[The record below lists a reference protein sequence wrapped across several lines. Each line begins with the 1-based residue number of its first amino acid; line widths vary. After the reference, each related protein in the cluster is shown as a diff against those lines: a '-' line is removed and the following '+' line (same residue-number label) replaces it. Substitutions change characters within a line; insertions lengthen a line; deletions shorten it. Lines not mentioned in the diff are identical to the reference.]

1 MAKISRLPV
10 SIPFP
15 SLEKHP
21 ISFVPKRK
29 VTTLPRPSFLEDSV
43 TLTIGHETK
52 KQGAPAINRA
62 KKVIK
67 KNIFSYYKTK

>member
-1 MAKISRLPV
+1 MSWISKLPI

-15 SLEKHP
+15 SLEKKP

-29 VTTLPRPSFLEDSV
+29 VTVIKPQRFLSDSFS
-43 TLTIGHETK
+43 LTAEKETP

-62 KKVIK
+62 KKIIK
-67 KNIFSYYKTK
+67 NPLTFYKIK